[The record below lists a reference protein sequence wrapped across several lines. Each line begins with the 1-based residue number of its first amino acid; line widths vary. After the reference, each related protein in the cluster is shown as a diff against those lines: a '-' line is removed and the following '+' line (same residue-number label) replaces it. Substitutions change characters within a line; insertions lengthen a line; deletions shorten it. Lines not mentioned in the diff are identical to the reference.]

1 MSKRVPKVHASSE
14 VWGVGWAP
22 LGSFFGFLLLKSLF
36 LGFRV
41 IQTGYWP
48 DFNLESVLTIKNI
61 FIMKNETNFRKNGET
76 GVDLRLI

>member
-1 MSKRVPKVHASSE
+1 MPKAHASSE
-14 VWGVGWAP
+14 VRGGGVGSP
-22 LGSFFGFLLLKSLF
+22 RKIFFGFLLLKSPF

-48 DFNLESVLTIKNI
+48 DVNLESVLTIKDI
-61 FIMKNETNFRKNGET
+61 FIMKNVTNFRKKEET